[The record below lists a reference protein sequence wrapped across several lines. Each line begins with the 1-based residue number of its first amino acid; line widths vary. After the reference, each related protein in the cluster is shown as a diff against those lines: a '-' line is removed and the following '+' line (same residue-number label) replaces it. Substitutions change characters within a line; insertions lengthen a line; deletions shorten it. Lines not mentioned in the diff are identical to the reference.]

1 MDKLWFLA
9 EVEILQNL
17 APADLEQI
25 AARAPMQSEV
35 RFILKR
41 GRIVLLDPEALA
53 ALAGA

>member
-17 APADLEQI
+17 APADLKQI

-35 RFILKR
+35 RFIKR
-41 GRIVLLDPEALA
+41 GRIVLFDPEALA